1 MSNSKELII
10 KLERGVDALIDKV
23 YKLSLIV
30 KSQEQKLG
38 DLTELVE
45 NYKTDNYRLTKEI
58 EELQQKIQVKNSG
71 SEQIRQYK
79 SKINELV
86 KEIDTCISL
95 LNR

>member
-45 NYKTDNYRLTKEI
+45 NYKADNYRLTKEI
-58 EELQQKIQVKNSG
+58 EELQRKIQVKNSG